1 MLTTGFAASAPVTS
15 SASNRNTEARL
26 GNIRM
31 YPAP

>member
-1 MLTTGFAASAPVTS
+1 MLTTGFAPSPSVTS

-26 GNIRM
+26 DNIRM